1 MAEADET
8 GLSVQL
14 MQQRP
19 IPLRAE
25 LDCGPGE
32 LVALV
37 GPSGSGK
44 TTILRCIAGL
54 HRPEGGVIQCGGVH
68 WLDLD
73 HGVSL
78 SPQDRCCGVVFQ
90 HYALFPHMTALQNI
104 AAAMGHRAPRER
116 DAHARE
122 LLELVHL
129 AGLERRRPAE
139 LSGGQQQRVALAR
152 ALARNPKVLLLD
164 EPFAAVDRVTR
175 RKLQRELAQ
184 LRARV
189 KIPILMV
196 THDLDEARSLADR
209 MYILYRGQTLQHGTP
224 AELMAKPSM
233 VRVARLLDL
242 QNLFDGEVLAHEP
255 DRGRTLIRWLNYVFE
270 TAYAP
275 SFSPGTRV
283 AWVIPPESVIL
294 HRRDRPSAGEQE
306 NPVTGVVG
314 ELVQLGETTSV
325 TMLVNGSA
333 DSRLNLSIATHHAR
347 RNSVAAGAT
356 LSASLLASGIHLIP
370 YERQAVD

>member
-1 MAEADET
+1 MT
-8 GLSVQL
+8 RLSVQL
-14 MQQRP
+14 MQERP
-19 IPLRAE
+19 IPLHAE

-54 HRPEGGVIQCGGVH
+54 HRPQGGVIKCGGVD
-68 WLDLD
+68 WLDRER
-73 HGVSL
+73 GVSL
-78 SPQDRCCGVVFQ
+78 SPQHRSCGVVFQ
-90 HYALFPHMTALQNI
+90 HYALFPHMTALQNV
-104 AAAMGHRAPRER
+104 AAAMGHRPPRER
-116 DAHARE
+116 DARARE

-209 MYILYRGQTLQHGTP
+209 MYILYRGQTLQQGTP
-224 AELMAKPSM
+224 AELMARPASAG
-233 VRVARLLDL
+233 VARLLDL
-242 QNLFDGEVLAHEP
+242 ANLFEGEVIAHHP
-255 DRGRTLIRWLNYVFE
+255 DRGRTLIRWLNYAFE
-270 TAYAP
+270 AAHAP
-275 SFSPGTRV
+275 SFPPGVRV
-283 AWVIPPESVIL
+283 AWVIPAESVIL
-294 HRRDRPSAGEQE
+294 HRRDRPSLGEHE

-325 TMLVNGSA
+325 TIFVNGSA
-333 DSRLNLSIATHHAR
+333 DARLNMTIATHHAR
-347 RNSVAAGAT
+347 RNGITTGVT
-356 LSASLLASGIHLIP
+356 LTASLLATGIHLIP
-370 YERQAVD
+370 HDSQVAE